1 MSKRSNAA
9 TQQQPNQ
16 DTQRLGCTLDA
27 QTHLLINTMAAFR
40 GVPTAQIVTE
50 GIWALMDQHQNR
62 EKESFLGV
70 VRAKF
75 GRICRPFTKV
85 QGDSSGAGELVP
97 ESGLESRT
105 NRITNMQS
113 RFVNAVD
120 EAVADF
126 GK

>member
-97 ESGLESRT
+97 ESGLESLT
-105 NRITNMQS
+105 NRITNMQT

>member
-85 QGDSSGAGELVP
+85 QGDSSGAGELIS

-105 NRITNMQS
+105 NRITNIQT